1 MALFVQMTVML
12 ALLIATGRGGN
23 DRLRAAFNNQIKKL
37 SRIVGLVG
45 NDVVGTETVDE
56 RGGLRDVMTLTS
68 RQTETQR
75 IAQAIDADV
84 NLGAEATT
92 TAS

>member
-1 MALFVQMTVML
+1 MTLFVQMTVIL
-12 ALLIATGRGGN
+12 ALLVATGRGGN
-23 DRLRAAFNNQIKKL
+23 DRLRAALNNQIKKL

-45 NDVVGTETVDE
+45 NNVVGAETVDE

-68 RQTETQR
+68 RQAETQR
-75 IAQAIDADV
+75 IAQTIDADV